1 MEALVSTVRQQ
12 AMLCVV
18 ALRCL
23 GLCGQSV
30 RVGGSSMACGP
41 EFWAVG
47 AGPVTA
53 TSPPSLLW

>member
-23 GLCGQSV
+23 GPRGQSIGV
-30 RVGGSSMACGP
+30 EGHGKLGAPSSGLQGQGP
-41 EFWAVG
+41 
-47 AGPVTA
+47 
-53 TSPPSLLW
+53 

>member
-23 GLCGQSV
+23 GPRGQSV
-30 RVGGSSMACGP
+30 RVGGHSKAWGP

-47 AGPVTA
+47 AGPMTA
-53 TSPPSLLW
+53 TSPPSLLG